1 MSPEEI
7 RGLTTAVTD
16 PRVSSVYLPSS
27 WEWLLSLGIVAV
39 GLVIFGL
46 GEIFLPLSRH
56 LPDTAE
62 QA

>member
-1 MSPEEI
+1 
-7 RGLTTAVTD
+7 
-16 PRVSSVYLPSS
+16 
-27 WEWLLSLGIVAV
+27 VAV

-56 LPDTAE
+56 LPDAAE